1 MHTQSLLMLC
11 DAISLIVTLWSAGEP
26 LSRAPP
32 IFTLNLYVNLWR
44 LHFLRCLNIL
54 LEEEKIEWMLRWS
67 YTVRRMSARG
77 RQIYTMATKNICSS
91 CGGSG
96 RAITSLIAIIIRHRY
111 YTYLINSATIRL
123 ARVPLST
130 LLTAFSYVRI
140 RKSRSSVSFRFRPP
154 KKATTPKGGSS
165 EKTDRKGSQF
175 FALLTFSFSR
185 CSFWKRA
192 QKSAEIFTYAR
203 SVSLIWPYLGI

>member
-1 MHTQSLLMLC
+1 
-11 DAISLIVTLWSAGEP
+11 
-26 LSRAPP
+26 
-32 IFTLNLYVNLWR
+32 
-44 LHFLRCLNIL
+44 
-54 LEEEKIEWMLRWS
+54 
-67 YTVRRMSARG
+67 MSARG
-77 RQIYTMATKNICSS
+77 RQIYTTATKNICSS

-154 KKATTPKGGSS
+154 PPKESNHAEGRLIRENRQKRLAVFCASYLFFLLLFIL
-165 EKTDRKGSQF
+165 ETRTEERRKYSHM
-175 FALLTFSFSR
+175 
-185 CSFWKRA
+185 RA
-192 QKSAEIFTYAR
+192 P
-203 SVSLIWPYLGI
+203 SV